1 MNEEKLIFFVI
12 FGKYISENSDCT
24 GFITS
29 VKAKHLQ
36 KINKI
41 N

>member
-1 MNEEKLIFFVI
+1 MKKNLYFFVI